1 VGHIVGGSAPGRSSS
16 GSISRFEADRMK
28 SSIRGSLK
36 TGLGPPALGV
46 GRSRGTLSANW
57 GRRVPIQR
65 VQLHVLVCSRSSPSS
80 KSNTPETRYCSRYM

>member
-1 VGHIVGGSAPGRSSS
+1 
-16 GSISRFEADRMK
+16 MK

-65 VQLHVLVCSRSSPSS
+65 VQLHVLVLFPLLAILKVQHARDPLLF
-80 KSNTPETRYCSRYM
+80 